1 MGLALQGAA
10 WVLPSAPQEVRVSLS
25 VLSILLVIF
34 SQGSRYEGL
43 RAWLVSFTTLLTA
56 NYPLVIAAIL
66 SGAVIVG
73 LSSTGETDL
82 IVATRFVMT
91 GLLAASLSA
100 LIMSQSRQPSVKVVK
115 GSSDRAYLVED
126 RIKRCI
132 PDPLTLVFILLDT
145 YCEVERISDLE
156 LKLYRE
162 GKSLPRIS
170 ACDLVKGS
178 GPAVYVIWEG
188 HRKHIPDPPT
198 FQYFF
203 ANQNVRELSD
213 ADLEDI
219 PRTGTLR
226 SILSIQPTVTVHG
239 NVENITIGR

>member
-1 MGLALQGAA
+1 MQRENNSALIGTIVGLALQGAA

-91 GLLAASLSA
+91 
-100 LIMSQSRQPSVKVVK
+100 
-115 GSSDRAYLVED
+115 
-126 RIKRCI
+126 
-132 PDPLTLVFILLDT
+132 
-145 YCEVERISDLE
+145 
-156 LKLYRE
+156 
-162 GKSLPRIS
+162 
-170 ACDLVKGS
+170 
-178 GPAVYVIWEG
+178 
-188 HRKHIPDPPT
+188 
-198 FQYFF
+198 
-203 ANQNVRELSD
+203 
-213 ADLEDI
+213 
-219 PRTGTLR
+219 
-226 SILSIQPTVTVHG
+226 
-239 NVENITIGR
+239 